1 MCGIFGCVGVEEA
14 GPVLLEGLRSLE
26 YRGYDSAGIFIPGH
40 QPMKA
45 VGVIANLAEK
55 HPEKLS
61 GTSGIA
67 HTRWATHGEPNEV
80 NAHPHRGY
88 TDKLWI
94 VHNGIIENY
103 KELKAELTQKGHTFF
118 SDTDTEV
125 LAHAIEVAYDSADT
139 LEEAVTAALKRVR
152 GTYGI
157 AVMHN
162 DEPDKIVVARMG
174 SPIVLGIGT
183 HTYFVASDPSA
194 ILKHTK
200 DVVYLNDGEI
210 AVLTPAGYNVLT
222 LDLEALDR
230 TPDTI
235 EWDAEQVQKAGYE
248 HFMLKEIMEA
258 PEVLQNS
265 VRGRLVS
272 KNGTAKLGG
281 LERVEEQLAAIKNI
295 SIVACGTASYAGMI
309 GRYMLEE
316 YGGVHAEID
325 IASEFRYRN
334 ARLDENTAVL
344 AISQSG
350 ETADTLAS
358 IKEAHRKGLLTLG
371 IVNVV
376 GSTIAR
382 ETDAGVYNHAGPE
395 ISVASTKA
403 FLSQVEILALLTL
416 FLGRQRDMSLKTGQE
431 IIKEIEL
438 LPEKASTILKQH
450 EQIHE
455 LAKKYKDYTDFFYV
469 GRKYNFPTAYEGAI
483 KLKEIS
489 YIHAEGYG
497 AGEMKHGPIALID
510 KHFPT
515 VAIAPYDSVYEKTIS
530 NIQETK
536 ARGGPVLAIA
546 TEGDTEITE
555 LVDDVIYVPKT
566 HEMLS
571 PILTTIPLHL
581 FAYYMALENG
591 RNIDKPRN
599 LAKSVTVE

>member
-1 MCGIFGCVGVEEA
+1 MCGIFGCVGVKQA

-26 YRGYDSAGIFIPGH
+26 YRGYDSAGIFIPGNEAV
-40 QPMKA
+40 KA

-55 HPEKLS
+55 HPEKLT
-61 GTSGIA
+61 GGSGIA

-80 NAHPHRGY
+80 NAHPHRGH
-88 TDKLWI
+88 TDKLWL

-103 KELKAELTQKGHTFF
+103 KELKEELTKKGHTFL

-125 LAHAIEVAYDSADT
+125 LAHAIEVAYKDT
-139 LEEAVTAALKRVR
+139 DILEEAVSAALKRVR

-174 SPIVLGIGT
+174 SPIVLGIGDGV
-183 HTYFVASDPSA
+183 YFVASDPSA
-194 ILKHTK
+194 IIKHTK
-200 DVVYLNDGEI
+200 DVVYLNDGEM
-210 AVLTPAGYNVLT
+210 ATLTPSGYKVLT
-222 LDLEALDR
+222 LDMKNLDR
-230 TPDTI
+230 MPDTI
-235 EWDAEQVQKAGYE
+235 EWDTEQVQKGGYE

-258 PEVLQNS
+258 PEVLKNS
-265 VRGRLVS
+265 VRGRLIP
-272 KNGTAKLGG
+272 KNGVVKLGG
-281 LERVEEQLAAIKNI
+281 LERVVDTLAGIKNV

-316 YGGVHAEID
+316 YGDVHAEID

-334 ARLDENTAVL
+334 ARFDKDTAVL

-358 IKEAHRKGLLTLG
+358 IKEAKQKGLLTLG
-371 IVNVV
+371 VVNVV

-382 ETDAGVYNHAGPE
+382 ETDAGIYNHAGPE

-403 FLSQVEILALLTL
+403 FLSQVEVLALLTI
-416 FLGRQRDMSLKTGQE
+416 FLGRQRTMSLKTGQE
-431 IIKEIEL
+431 IIQEIEL
-438 LPEKASTILKQH
+438 LPKKAKKVL
-450 EQIHE
+450 EQCKSIHG
-455 LAKKYKDYTDFFYV
+455 LAKKYKDYHDFFYI
-469 GRKYNFPTAYEGAI
+469 GRKYSFPVSYEGAI

-510 KHFPT
+510 KNFPT
-515 VAIAPYDSVYEKTIS
+515 VAIVPKDSVCEKTIS

-536 ARGGPVLAIA
+536 ARGGLVLAVA